1 MKRNKV
7 SYCVD
12 SPWTDRSNGK
22 SYPLTKIEIEELK
35 EMTVTKT
42 GKMGRTVVARIHG
55 YNGSI
60 VQDHAVCCPPDVF
73 DFMTGAKIAL
83 ERALNQTKI
92 TKPLRKSI
100 WDGLFASYIPVYPS
114 LRDLDKLAKKEFG
127 HSGNIVER
135 VKAYRRLYPDAGLK
149 EAVDYVKSLQKGVS

>member
-1 MKRNKV
+1 MKRTKL
-7 SYCVD
+7 SYLVD
-12 SPWTDRSNGK
+12 SPWTDRANGK
-22 SYPLTKIEIEELK
+22 SYPLTKIEIEEMK
-35 EMTVTKT
+35 EKTVTKT

-55 YNGSI
+55 YNGSV

-100 WDGLFASYIPVYPS
+100 WDGLFASYVPVRPS
-114 LRDLDKLAKKEFG
+114 LYDLDKLAKKEFG
-127 HSGNIVER
+127 HSGNIIER
-135 VKAYRRLYPDAGLK
+135 VKAYRVMYPDAGLK
-149 EAVDYVKSLQKGVS
+149 EAVDYVKSLTR